1 MFPSLLVP
9 LDGSDFS
16 EDAIPVARR
25 LARLLEARLHLV
37 HVIRPAPDADLKSP
51 QQDLEWKS
59 KIREGAEGYLD
70 ALASEMEEEGIRV
83 TTAVLEGGVPLA
95 LDGYLKRSRIPLV
108 VMTTHG
114 AGGFRRWWLGS
125 VADAILRKGSAHL
138 LLVRPWNG
146 AEATGEEAEPER
158 TFRNVVVPLDG
169 SSEAEAALFPARQ
182 LARRFGSRLSV
193 VRVVPAPLELTS
205 IYGVAGVRM
214 EGDGHRRRKDEAT
227 EYLDAV
233 VARGGDPVP
242 VAHVAEA
249 KGAAEG
255 VIQAARDVEGDLLVL
270 SSHGRGGLSRM
281 VLGSVADKIIRGT
294 TLPVLVVRPPEDH

>member
-9 LDGSDFS
+9 LDGSEFS

-59 KIREGAEGYLD
+59 KVREGAEAYLD
-70 ALASEMEEEGIRV
+70 GLASEMEEDGIRV

-114 AGGFRRWWLGS
+114 SGGLRRWWLGS

-146 AEATGEEAEPER
+146 DEGEGEEETER
-158 TFRNVVVPLDG
+158 TFRHVVVPLDG
-169 SSEAEAALFPARQ
+169 SAEAEAALFPARQ

-227 EYLDAV
+227 EYLESV

-242 VAHVAEA
+242 EAHVAEA
-249 KGAAEG
+249 AAAADG

-294 TLPVLVVRPPEDH
+294 TLPVLVVRPPEDP

>member
-9 LDGSDFS
+9 LDGSSFS
-16 EDAIPVARR
+16 EDALPAARR

-51 QQDLEWKS
+51 QQDLEWKAQ
-59 KIREGAEGYLD
+59 IREGAETYLD
-70 ALASEMEEEGIRV
+70 GLATELEEDGIRV

-95 LDGYLKRSRIPLV
+95 LDGYVKRSRIPLV

-114 AGGFRRWWLGS
+114 SGGFRRWWLGS

-146 AEATGEEAEPER
+146 AEGEGEGEVER
-158 TFRNVVVPLDG
+158 DFHNVVVPLDG
-169 SSEAEAALFPARQ
+169 SAEAEAALFPARQ
-182 LARRFGSRLSV
+182 LARRFGSSLSL

-214 EGDGHRRRKDEAT
+214 EGEGHRRRKEEAT
-227 EYLDAV
+227 EYLASV

-242 VAHVAEA
+242 ESHVAEA
-249 KGAAEG
+249 SAAAEG
-255 VIQAARDVEGDLLVL
+255 VIQAAREMEGDLLVL

-294 TLPVLVVRPPEDH
+294 TLPVLVVRPPEDP